1 MNPELREKF
10 GRMLDFAMKAKRAV
24 NGVSKEEFVDDED
37 RRELVCFRLG
47 HIGEIANT
55 ISDEEQNQYP
65 HLFWGQMIG
74 LRHRL
79 FHGYGN
85 INFGM
90 VYDVTQAPL
99 DQLITNLKKLL

>member
-1 MNPELREKF
+1 MNPELREKLA
-10 GRMLDFAMKAKRAV
+10 RMLDFAMKAKRAV
-24 NGVSKEEFVDDED
+24 NGVSKEAFVDDED

-47 HIGEIANT
+47 YIGEIANT
-55 ISDEEQNQYP
+55 ISEEEQDQYP

-90 VYDVTQAPL
+90 VYDITQAPL
-99 DQLITNLKKLL
+99 SQLITNLEKLV

>member
-10 GRMLDFAMKAKRAV
+10 TRILDFAIKAKRAV
-24 NGVSKEEFVDDED
+24 NGVSKEEFVGDED

-55 ISDEEQNQYP
+55 ISDEEQDQYP
-65 HLFWGQMIG
+65 DLFWGQMIG

-85 INFGM
+85 INFSM
-90 VYDVTQAPL
+90 VYDITQEPL
-99 DQLITNLKKLL
+99 DQLIMNIKRLL

>member
-1 MNPELREKF
+1 M
-10 GRMLDFAMKAKRAV
+10 
-24 NGVSKEEFVDDED
+24 
-37 RRELVCFRLG
+37 
-47 HIGEIANT
+47 IGEIANT
-55 ISDEEQNQYP
+55 ISDEEQNQYS

-90 VYDVTQAPL
+90 VYDITQSPL
-99 DQLITNLKKLL
+99 DQSIIDVEELL

>member
-10 GRMLDFAMKAKRAV
+10 QH
-24 NGVSKEEFVDDED
+24 S
-37 RRELVCFRLG
+37 
-47 HIGEIANT
+47 
-55 ISDEEQNQYP
+55 

-85 INFGM
+85 INFEM

-99 DQLITNLKKLL
+99 DQLITNIKKLL